1 MTSTDQE
8 HQPALSAPFAGTSLD
23 RAAKL
28 RENPAGVV
36 GLLESDA
43 AVLLAAGADGVLLD
57 RSDQPA
63 LARRPLRAGV
73 RDLVDPNGPI
83 LLGLEDGSALFATD
97 LDGLGQ
103 ATREELLASGE
114 VVSLREAGA
123 ILGHAESGLAAYLM
137 ALLNWHRRHRFCAN
151 CGSPT
156 SISEAGLVRRCGACG
171 TAHFPRTDPVVI
183 MLVES
188 EGRALLGSRA
198 GWPDSRYSILAG
210 FVEPGETPEQAVIRE
225 VREESG
231 ITARFPLYVTSQ
243 PWPFPSSL
251 MLGFEALS
259 DGGSPTANDGE
270 LTDVRWFTRDELRA
284 AQSGVGEIQLPPP
297 VSIARILIDR
307 WVIQEPSRLS

>member
-1 MTSTDQE
+1 MTSTRKD
-8 HQPALSAPFAGTSLD
+8 HQPALSAPFAGTTLD

-28 RENPAGVV
+28 RESPAGVV

-43 AVLLAAGADGVLLD
+43 AVVLAAGADGVLLD
-57 RSDQPA
+57 GSEQPA

-73 RDLVDPNGPI
+73 RDLVDPDGPI
-83 LLGLEDGSALFATD
+83 LLGLEEGSALFATD

-103 ATREELLASGE
+103 ATREELLAGGE
-114 VVSLREAGA
+114 IVSLRDAGTL
-123 ILGHAESGLAAYLM
+123 LGHAESGLAAYMM

-156 SISEAGLVRRCGACG
+156 SINEGGLVRRCAACG
-171 TAHFPRTDPVVI
+171 TSHFPRTDPVVI

-188 EGRALLGSRA
+188 DGQALLGSRA
-198 GWPDSRYSILAG
+198 GWPDNRYSILAG

-231 ITARFPLYVTSQ
+231 IAAHAPRYVTSQ

-259 DGGSPTANDGE
+259 DGGAPVASDGE
-270 LTDVRWFTRDELRA
+270 LTDVRWFSRDELRA

-307 WVIQEPSRLS
+307 WVAQDPSRLS